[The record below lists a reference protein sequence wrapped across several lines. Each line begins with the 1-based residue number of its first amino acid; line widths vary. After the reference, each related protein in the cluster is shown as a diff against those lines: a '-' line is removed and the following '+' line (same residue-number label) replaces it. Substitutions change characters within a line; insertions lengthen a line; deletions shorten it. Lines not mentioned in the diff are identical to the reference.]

1 MKKLKQKEVAVSK
14 EIVSDLRKKMTSAFD
29 IVHKDF
35 TGLRTGRAS
44 PTLLE
49 SITVDAYGSRMHINQ
64 VGNINIPEPRL
75 LTVQVWDESLTSAVE
90 KAIRDAGL
98 GLNPSAMGAVIR
110 VPLPELSEERRKELV
125 KVAGKYAEQGRIA
138 IRNIRRD
145 GMDQIKTQEKNG
157 DLSEDD
163 SHRCADDIQKV
174 TDEFI
179 KKIDEALSQKEK
191 EIMSV

>member
-1 MKKLKQKEVAVSK
+1 MSN
-14 EIVSDLRKKMTSAFD
+14 EIVSELRKKMTSAFD

-35 TGLRTGRAS
+35 SGLRTGRAS

-49 SITVDAYGSRMHINQ
+49 SVMVEAYGSRVHINQ
-64 VGNINIPEPRL
+64 VGNISTPEPRL
-75 LTVQVWDESLTSAVE
+75 LTVQVWDNALTQAVE
-90 KAIRDAGL
+90 KAIREAGL
-98 GLNPSAMGAVIR
+98 GLNPSSAGPVIR

-138 IRNIRRD
+138 VRNIRRD
-145 GMDQIKTQEKNG
+145 GMDRIKTLEKDG
-157 DLSEDD
+157 DISEDD
-163 SHRCADDIQKV
+163 SHRFADEIQKV

-179 KKIDEALSQKEK
+179 KKVDEALSQKEK